1 MIGIPEF
8 TMMVLLTV
16 SVTAIA
22 TPLIRI
28 LHDPTRPYMLNT
40 KRTIQHT
47 AHKAE
52 LNVVVCFDGEDNLHG
67 IMKLLELFHPT
78 VSTPISVH
86 ALLLAELVAQANPV
100 FIDHEKEDKGA
111 EGCRFSSIHNAL
123 KIFGEARGEYLRIHS
138 YTAITSKRSMHQDV
152 CELAL
157 SKQACL
163 IIVPIHNEIAD
174 SLNETKSGNL
184 ASQSMSSCILKHA
197 PCSVGVLVSK
207 SSYPSLV
214 SGVLRSSMHH
224 FVLLFLGG
232 ADSREALSYADRV
245 AGCPT
250 TSLTVIRFLAHESE
264 GDIDLE
270 KKLDDQMV
278 TSFWVKNEANERV
291 VYREA
296 VVRNGEDT
304 IAVIHA
310 MNNETY
316 DLWIVGRN
324 HVNSVLLQGLS
335 NWSGNSELGVL
346 GEYISSADFSSGAS
360 VLVVQQQI
368 LRGQKKDSGS
378 LVGRFLFHEKL
389 KNLVN
394 I

>member
-1 MIGIPEF
+1 
-8 TMMVLLTV
+8 MVLLTV
-16 SVTAIA
+16 SMTALA

-40 KRTIQHT
+40 RRTIQHT
-47 AHKAE
+47 AHNAE
-52 LNVVVCFDGEDNLHG
+52 LNVVVCIDGEENLHG

-86 ALLLAELVAQANPV
+86 ALLLAELVAQANPE
-100 FIDHEKEDKGA
+100 FIDHEKEDNGA
-111 EGCRFSSIHNAL
+111 EVSRFSSVHNAL
-123 KIFGEARGEYLRIHS
+123 KIFGEARGEYMRIHS
-138 YTAITSKRSMHQDV
+138 YTALTSKRSMHQDV

-157 SKQACL
+157 SKHARL
-163 IIVPIHNEIAD
+163 IIVPIPKNTAD
-174 SLNETKSGNL
+174 DLKETESGKL
-184 ASQSMSSCILKHA
+184 TSQSISSSVLKHA

-207 SSYPSLV
+207 SSGQILV

-224 FVLLFLGG
+224 FVLLYLGG
-232 ADSREALSYADRV
+232 ADSREALSYADRAV
-245 AGCPT
+245 GCPT

-264 GDIDLE
+264 GDADLE

-310 MNNETY
+310 MNNESY

-335 NWSGNSELGVL
+335 NWSGNSELGIL
-346 GEYISSADFSSGAS
+346 GEYICSADFSSGAS
-360 VLVVQQQI
+360 VLVMQQQI
-368 LRGQKKDSGS
+368 LRGHNKNSGS
-378 LVGRFLFHEKL
+378 PVGRFLFHEKL
-389 KNLVN
+389 KKLVMC
-394 I
+394 